1 MELATRYG
9 PWAVVTGGSEGV
21 GLEWCRALARQGIN
35 LLILAR
41 RVAVLE
47 EAAKEL
53 RAAGVDVR
61 TVARDITDPDL
72 RDVLRAATSEIEVG
86 LVVHNVGSRDRTHGD
101 FLDDSLDVGMKT
113 IDANSVAAVT
123 LTHLFAPAMAERGR
137 GGLIFVGPLAGI
149 AGQALEATYSAAKAF
164 TQYLAEA
171 LWSELTDRGVDV
183 VCVPLAGTRTPELE
197 AKALMDV
204 SMLPT
209 AEEVVTEAMAHL
221 QDGPVFVPGEANR
234 RLFDKTTGPRSPC
247 GDPGYVQARPP
258 RCGHRLN
265 QRET

>member
-1 MELATRYG
+1 
-9 PWAVVTGGSEGV
+9 
-21 GLEWCRALARQGIN
+21 
-35 LLILAR
+35 
-41 RVAVLE
+41 
-47 EAAKEL
+47 
-53 RAAGVDVR
+53 
-61 TVARDITDPDL
+61 
-72 RDVLRAATSEIEVG
+72 
-86 LVVHNVGSRDRTHGD
+86 
-101 FLDDSLDVGMKT
+101 MKT

-183 VCVPLAGTRTPELE
+183 VCVPLAGTRTPALE

>member
-35 LLILAR
+35 LLILGR

-47 EAAKEL
+47 EAATEL
-53 RAAGVDVR
+53 RASGVAVR
-61 TVARDITDPDL
+61 TVARDIADPDL

-86 LVVHNVGSRDRTHGD
+86 LVVHNVGSWDRTHGD
-101 FLDDSLDVGMKT
+101 VDDSLDVGLKT
-113 IDANSVAAVT
+113 IDVNSVVAVT

-137 GGLIFVGPLAGI
+137 GGLIFVGSPAGI
-149 AGQALEATYSAAKAF
+149 AGQVHEATYSAAKAF
-164 TQYLAEA
+164 TQHFAEA
-171 LWSELTDRGVDV
+171 LWSELADRGVDI
-183 VCVPLAGTRTPELE
+183 VCVPLSGTRRPTLG

-221 QDGPVFVPGEANR
+221 QDGPVFVPGETKSAGFQQDR
-234 RLFDKTTGPRSPC
+234 GPRSPR
-247 GDPGYVQARPP
+247 GDPGQVQARPP
-258 RCGHRLN
+258 RCGRRLN
-265 QRET
+265 HRET